1 MGILIEEDFLLHN
14 CKGWQFKVSLFKFIS
29 IWFLTLTKS
38 FYNSVTNMSIPISS
52 IDLNIWSPAVGALRD
67 KYQSTWKK
75 KKKTRWL
82 RVRIII
88 ISPALIQAQW
98 SIFKSIGDNSRQ
110 PNLRSCQDWS
120 SYWLDFVIFMFWYRA
135 CQRRNDWIC
144 RSSSSS
150 RQL

>member
-1 MGILIEEDFLLHN
+1 
-14 CKGWQFKVSLFKFIS
+14 
-29 IWFLTLTKS
+29 
-38 FYNSVTNMSIPISS
+38 MSIPISS

-110 PNLRSCQDWS
+110 PNLRLG
-120 SYWLDFVIFMFWYRA
+120 LDKTGPATGLI
-135 CQRRNDWIC
+135 
-144 RSSSSS
+144 
-150 RQL
+150 L

>member
-1 MGILIEEDFLLHN
+1 
-14 CKGWQFKVSLFKFIS
+14 
-29 IWFLTLTKS
+29 
-38 FYNSVTNMSIPISS
+38 MSIPISS

-98 SIFKSIGDNSRQ
+98 SIFKSRGDNSGQ
-110 PNLRSCQDWS
+110 LDLRPGKDQSG
-120 SYWLDFVIFMFWYRA
+120 
-135 CQRRNDWIC
+135 
-144 RSSSSS
+144 
-150 RQL
+150 